1 MKKILFSSIILFGLL
16 LSNLNAQTVNDIPI
30 NEIDVEYIQ
39 IVGTSKLLSN
49 KVTIQI
55 DFGQENKYWSN
66 KDTQVK
72 DENGKLVVFNSMID
86 SLNFLSENGY
96 EFVNAYAI
104 TLGNQNVYHYILKR
118 KDNLL
123 ISVRRF

>member
-72 DENGKLVVFNSMID
+72 DESGKLLVFNSMID

-118 KDNLL
+118 KDN
-123 ISVRRF
+123 